1 MQDLPGVVKHSTV
14 LRPSFGRRGAG
25 ANWEAFS
32 QLSSLAW
39 SGLVQKYQLYCGRP
53 HIRPSRMALTQDIQ
67 DAKSHSETFKCF
79 LWGQMCFGKA
89 TLRFGYS
96 VQRPR
101 SLPELISSGAE
112 DWGCKPHGPN
122 FLQSLKHATCRILYC
137 HFTLRRLQQLVLCV
151 DVSRLA

>member
-25 ANWEAFS
+25 SNWEAFR
-32 QLSSLAW
+32 LSSAW
-39 SGLVQKYQLYCGRP
+39 SGLVLQNMILWKASHQ
-53 HIRPSRMALTQDIQ
+53 AIQ
-67 DAKSHSETFKCF
+67 DGLDPRCLVGIPRLCGF
-79 LWGQMCFGKA
+79 LWGHIFFGKA
-89 TLRFGYS
+89 TLRFGWFGYS